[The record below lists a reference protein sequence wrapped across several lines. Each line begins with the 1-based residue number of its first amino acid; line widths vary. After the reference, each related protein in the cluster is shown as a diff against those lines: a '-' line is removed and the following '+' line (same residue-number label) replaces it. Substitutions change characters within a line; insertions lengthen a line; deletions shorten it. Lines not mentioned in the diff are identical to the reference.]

1 MEHNDNKMRLQKYLA
16 MANVA
21 SRRAS
26 EVIITDGRVKVNGTV
41 VTELGTKVDE
51 NDIIELDGERVS
63 LAKKKY
69 YIMLNKPIGYVTTAS
84 DEFGRKTVLDLISD
98 INDRLYPIGRL
109 DKETEGLLLLTNDGD
124 FAYEV
129 AHPKHNVEKVYHA
142 FVKGVPGKRELTML
156 EKGVIIDGVRT
167 KSAKVD
173 VLEIGNNSSVVEIR
187 IHEGRNRQVRKMLEA
202 VNHRVIGLKRVSV
215 GKITLGNLPIGK
227 WRHLTEAEIKILKS

>member
-1 MEHNDNKMRLQKYLA
+1 MRLQKYLA

-26 EVIITDGRVKVNGTV
+26 ETIITEGRVKVNGKV
-41 VTELGTKVDE
+41 VTELGTKVSE
-51 NDIIELDGERVS
+51 NDVVEVDNEKVT

-69 YIMLNKPIGYVTTAS
+69 YIMLNKPAGFVTTAS

-109 DKETEGLLLLTNDGD
+109 DKDTEGLLLLTNDGD

-129 AHPKHNVEKVYHA
+129 SHPKHNVEKIYHA
-142 FVKGVPGKRELTML
+142 FVKGVPGRKELTML
-156 EKGVIIDGVRT
+156 EKGVIIDGVKT

-173 VLEIGNNSSVVEIR
+173 VLEVGKNSSIVEIR

-202 VNHRVIGLKRVSV
+202 VNHRVIELKRVAI
-215 GKITLGNLPIGK
+215 GTINLGNLPLGK
-227 WRHLTEAEIKILKS
+227 WRHLTEAEIKVLKS

>member
-1 MEHNDNKMRLQKYLA
+1 MEDNKMRLQKYLA

-26 EVIITDGRVKVNGTV
+26 EVIITDGRVKVNGNV
-41 VTELGTKVDE
+41 VTELGTKVSE
-51 NDIIELDGERVS
+51 NDVVEVDGEIVT

-142 FVKGVPGKRELTML
+142 FVKGVPGRKELSML
-156 EKGVIIDGVRT
+156 EKGVIIDGVKT
-167 KSAKVD
+167 KSAYVD
-173 VLEIGNNSSVVEIR
+173 VLEVGNNSSIVEIR
-187 IHEGRNRQVRKMLEA
+187 ICEGRNRQVRKMLEA
-202 VNHRVIGLKRVSV
+202 VNHRVIGLKRVAV